1 LTKHEKMYT
10 FVIMTTETQAYL
22 YESIGKQIK
31 LLRKRSRMSQEELA
45 EKLDLSRAS
54 IVNIEKGRQHASLHL
69 LIDLGRIF
77 NVSLLDFL
85 TEEFSGLAM
94 ETDRLSRRKR
104 EISKVA
110 KGDSLIMVSEFLDE
124 ITSKKTN

>member
-1 LTKHEKMYT
+1 
-10 FVIMTTETQAYL
+10 
-22 YESIGKQIK
+22 
-31 LLRKRSRMSQEELA
+31 MSQEELA

>member
-1 LTKHEKMYT
+1 MYT